1 MSAASTMMH
10 GPMEFKVSVVLGFVC
25 HLILGF
31 NFANLRIIFE
41 YSEDSVMKLE
51 KSSAM
56 FPTAVSLFPENGIHH
71 SCDIGCIQLAIGIHI
86 AHLRHV
92 DGHRG
97 GIGVVIALLHSINAN
112 REGAAN
118 C

>member
-1 MSAASTMMH
+1 MSAAIPMTH
-10 GPMEFKVSVVLGFVC
+10 GPMEFKASVVLGFVC

-71 SCDIGCIQLAIGIHI
+71 SCDVGCIQLSVGIHI

-92 DGHRG
+92 NGNRFGITLNSSVLLSARG
-97 GIGVVIALLHSINAN
+97 
-112 REGAAN
+112 
-118 C
+118 